1 MGANPNPNASLGL
14 VRRVGGALLALAY
27 SRLRGLMRGR
37 GGRETATENQAEADV
52 AQPEIQP
59 RYSRDTA
66 EVDVAQP
73 LLRAEGGGEESRSS
87 AAPPLAQRPPA
98 KGRALHLLLALYP
111 ILLGTA
117 RAYAHKSSYPVRPP

>member
-1 MGANPNPNASLGL
+1 MWAAPWI
-14 VRRVGGALLALAY
+14 ALAC

-37 GGRETATENQAEADV
+37 GGRETVATENQAEGDV

-66 EVDVAQP
+66 EADVAQ
-73 LLRAEGGGEESRSS
+73 LLLQAEGGGEESRSP
-87 AAPPLAQRPPA
+87 AAPPVAQRPPA
-98 KGRALHLLLALYP
+98 SRNGRALHLLLALYP